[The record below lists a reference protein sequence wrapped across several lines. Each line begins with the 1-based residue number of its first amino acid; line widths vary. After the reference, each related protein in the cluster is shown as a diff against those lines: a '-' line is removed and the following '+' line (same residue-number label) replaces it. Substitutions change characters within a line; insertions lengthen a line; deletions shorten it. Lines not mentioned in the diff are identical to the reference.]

1 MVSERAQ
8 SNVTDI
14 TSGHQAAADS
24 DSGQAGGCERGE
36 ESAGPDGLEMTPGLL
51 NTDKV
56 SLPLCLLC
64 WQLVGRRK
72 YFVMSN

>member
-36 ESAGPDGLEMTPGLL
+36 ESAGPD
-51 NTDKV
+51 
-56 SLPLCLLC
+56 
-64 WQLVGRRK
+64 WR
-72 YFVMSN
+72 